1 MTKQLFQLVSPQV
14 RENAIQAIRSAPE
27 GYRVTIQP
35 KSRSKAQNRLSHS
48 FYMEIAQA
56 FPEDDALG
64 WKAYCKLTH
73 GVPILVAED
82 EEFAEAYNYGIRNLD
97 YATQLVIMRLFPV
110 TSLMNVRQLTAYAEA
125 VQEDFARRG
134 LVLEVKSQ

>member
-1 MTKQLFQLVSPQV
+1 MTKQVFHLVSSQV
-14 RENAIQAIRSAPE
+14 RQNACDAINSAPT
-27 GYRVTIQP
+27 GYKVTIAP
-35 KSRSKAQNRLSHS
+35 KGRSLLQNAFSHS
-48 FYMEIAQA
+48 WYMEIAQA
-56 FPEDDALG
+56 FPEDDAVG

-82 EEFAEAYNYGIRNLD
+82 EEFAEAYNYGIRNMD

-134 LVLEVKSQ
+134 LVLQVQGK